1 MMTVFAPEKGL
12 VRVHG
17 RGALLS
23 ILEKELLLTS
33 LKVVQG
39 GRFIAETK
47 DWDSYWEPLRV
58 VGTRR
63 VQDSLDE
70 FHLTWRKYLRSGFS
84 TELRREFCFRFF
96 SLLDVFLSELREAKS
111 YRYMVQALQVM
122 LGFEC
127 FGITAVVSPP
137 EVLGAGT
144 CTLRNPCYLLAKL
157 KMPGV
162 PDDPQFLPIIT
173 VAGTGAPEL
182 FYHYRQYAL
191 SPDSQLSLLLYPAV
205 SERSRFESFRLINSL
220 AGSLSYAI
228 DPWTRKRTQRLC
240 QGIIHPILQTHK
252 PINADSAS
260 LEFIDIGAGSGNLA
274 ASLCRQVKALCESIG
289 LSPNFRIWSVDL
301 DLADPSRFFRS
312 KKLRGL
318 VDSLMFL
325 GDDYRGW
332 LSKPQPLPARSG
344 LRIALVSKLFNNL
357 SRFSIQCVSQEDSL

>member
-1 MMTVFAPEKGL
+1 MTVFAPEKGL

-173 VAGTGAPEL
+173 VAGTGAPEH

-191 SPDSQLSLLLYPAV
+191 TPDSQLSLLLYPAV

-240 QGIIHPILQTHK
+240 QGIIRPILQTHK

-289 LSPNFRIWSVDL
+289 LSPKFRIWSVDL